1 MISKAW
7 SIISYTQFTK
17 WVGEAWKELV
27 TDKAGMRRSFEATGL
42 TLPIDGSDDEQI
54 KFQGWKGEIP
64 EL

>member
-1 MISKAW
+1 M
-7 SIISYTQFTK
+7 
-17 WVGEAWKELV
+17 GEAWKELV
-27 TDKAGMRRSFEATGL
+27 ADKAGMRRSFEATGL